1 MHKRLIAILIT
12 VVVLFSV
19 VPAFAQSNTMQ
30 LRVAHFSPDA
40 PAVDVYVNGEV
51 AIAELAYPNVT
62 EWLAIEEGNYDIA
75 VAPAGTSIDDAVIG
89 PATFNL
95 VAGTWVTVA
104 AVGSV
109 EAGTLAPNILIEDY
123 STIPEA
129 GFARISVAHVIEGAP
144 EVNVVANGIDLI
156 TRLAYPGTQGSNDGF
171 FIRNILVGSAD
182 ISVVLA
188 SDPTTTVIGQSNVE
202 LEENMNYFIAAVGTP
217 NAPELVI
224 VATPIGGDMMADM
237 GEDDMMDEDMSEES
251 MDEEMMSETITDIVV
266 SSATAE
272 TPQFSVLLA
281 AVSAADPSILE
292 TLSDP
297 ATDLTV
303 FAPTDDAFNALL
315 EALEIDTTTLF
326 ADTELLNTV
335 LAYHVLDGAVMAETV
350 VTLDGQSVPTLL
362 GEDATI
368 SISITNDGVVLN
380 DDVNVLLTDIVAE
393 NGVIHVIDA
402 VLVPMMDASEESMD
416 EEMSEESMDEEMSE
430 ESMDEDMSEES
441 MDEDMSEESMDE
453 EMSEES
459 MDEEMSE
466 ESMDEE
472 MSEESMDEEM
482 SEGSMDEEMSEE
494 SMDEEMSDESM
505 DEEMSEESMDEDMS
519 AMSSRWEAMV
529 ATTELIGTNPMDMG
543 DMEESMDEEMSEES
557 MDEEMSE
564 ESMDEEMSEE
574 SMDEETE
581 EVMEAMSNTIADIVV
596 TSAGAED
603 PQFTV
608 LLAAVSA
615 ADPSILDALSNPE
628 AELTV
633 FAPTDD
639 AFVALL
645 EALEMDAETLLADTD
660 LLNTVLQYHVLEGAV
675 FAETVVTLDG
685 ESVPTL
691 LGEDATISISI
702 GDDGVVLNETVN
714 VVVTDF
720 EADNGVVHV
729 IDAVLVPETE

>member
-1 MHKRLIAILIT
+1 
-12 VVVLFSV
+12 
-19 VPAFAQSNTMQ
+19 
-30 LRVAHFSPDA
+30 
-40 PAVDVYVNGEV
+40 
-51 AIAELAYPNVT
+51 
-62 EWLAIEEGNYDIA
+62 
-75 VAPAGTSIDDAVIG
+75 
-89 PATFNL
+89 
-95 VAGTWVTVA
+95 
-104 AVGSV
+104 
-109 EAGTLAPNILIEDY
+109 
-123 STIPEA
+123 
-129 GFARISVAHVIEGAP
+129 
-144 EVNVVANGIDLI
+144 
-156 TRLAYPGTQGSNDGF
+156 
-171 FIRNILVGSAD
+171 
-182 ISVVLA
+182 
-188 SDPTTTVIGQSNVE
+188 
-202 LEENMNYFIAAVGTP
+202 
-217 NAPELVI
+217 
-224 VATPIGGDMMADM
+224 
-237 GEDDMMDEDMSEES
+237 
-251 MDEEMMSETITDIVV
+251 
-266 SSATAE
+266 
-272 TPQFSVLLA
+272 
-281 AVSAADPSILE
+281 
-292 TLSDP
+292 
-297 ATDLTV
+297 
-303 FAPTDDAFNALL
+303 
-315 EALEIDTTTLF
+315 
-326 ADTELLNTV
+326 
-335 LAYHVLDGAVMAETV
+335 
-350 VTLDGQSVPTLL
+350 
-362 GEDATI
+362 
-368 SISITNDGVVLN
+368 
-380 DDVNVLLTDIVAE
+380 
-393 NGVIHVIDA
+393 
-402 VLVPMMDASEESMD
+402 
-416 EEMSEESMDEEMSE
+416 
-430 ESMDEDMSEES
+430 
-441 MDEDMSEESMDE
+441 
-453 EMSEES
+453 
-459 MDEEMSE
+459 
-466 ESMDEE
+466 
-472 MSEESMDEEM
+472 M